1 MPKHT
6 HRYER
11 VDIGV
16 TKEYFVYRCTLPDCS
31 HYLPEALVVGK
42 KSKCWRCGEEFV
54 LTKNLLF
61 KKPHCE
67 NCIERKTDDATKE
80 KVDKLL
86 SEFLIPALDFSGE
99 SGGEEG
105 REGEGEGEG
114 GESSL
119 RLQTKSD

>member
-16 TKEYFVYRCTLPDCS
+16 SKEYFVYRCTLPDCS
-31 HYLPEALVVGK
+31 HYLSESLVIGRK
-42 KSKCWRCGEEFV
+42 AICWRCGEEFV

-67 NCIERKTDDATKE
+67 DCIERKTDDATKE

-86 SEFLIPALDFSGE
+86 SEFIIPALNSSVE
-99 SGGEEG
+99 SESDERREEVGGGKE
-105 REGEGEGEG
+105 R
-114 GESSL
+114 
-119 RLQTKSD
+119 